1 MGMQSSP
8 KFKSGAAIREMF
20 LQFFEGK
27 GHTRVHSS
35 SLVPHNDPTLL
46 FTNAGMN
53 QFKDVFLGLEKRPYV
68 RAVTAQKCV
77 RAGGKHNDLENV
89 GFTRRHHTFF
99 EMLGNFSFGDY
110 FKKDAIAYA
119 WELVTSPEWFG
130 LPKDKLYVTIFK
142 GESGVARDDEAYQ
155 FWLDVGVPKER
166 IFEMGMKDNFWQM
179 GETGPCGPCS
189 EIFYDMG
196 QAASETPDKDL
207 PFGEDDARYVEIW
220 NLVFMQFDRVIVDH
234 YYACPEHIERNERS
248 EFLCAVRGCS
258 RSSKG
263 EKAQRFNIYQL
274 NALPK
279 PCVDTGAGL
288 ERLAAVLQGKLSNF
302 DTDLFVPLIQRAAEL
317 VGSKPTSENPD
328 VGHPQS
334 SASLRIIADHARAA
348 TFLISDGVLPANE
361 GRGYVLRKILRRGIR
376 HGRLLGQEKPFMYQM
391 VYSVRDDMQ
400 NAYPELN
407 ETADRVSKVVKAEEE
422 QFARVIGIGAEKLDA
437 YFRESLF
444 LSEEDLVNDNLI
456 NDFVNSLPTSSPG
469 RMYGGLVSQF
479 VSFLQDSLLR
489 PWEATQ
495 ALVEEFVDKLPTAQ
509 DDLLR
514 KSDKKRVEQFVEFA
528 KTAPRHSRQVLKG
541 GAAFRY
547 YETFGLPEDFL
558 LDASRDAGF
567 EFDRRGFERAR
578 AEEQARAR
586 ASWKG
591 GSKATASPVYRELP
605 KTIFEGYRQLISN
618 GCEVLAL
625 VKDGLGAQEVK
636 AGESAEVVLDHTS
649 FYADSGGQVG
659 DHGRLYSEDGNV
671 IVADVLGCTK
681 PMQGIFAHKIIA
693 KQTIALGDKV
703 NTVVDPDFRSATVRN
718 HTATHLLHAALRET
732 LGTHVKQAGSL
743 NDPAHLRFD
752 FSHFTA
758 VADEELQ
765 DIEDLINKNVL
776 ANAQVVTLED
786 VPIDVAVNEYHAMAL
801 FGEKY
806 GDKVRVV
813 KIGDFSTEL
822 CGGTHAAA
830 TGEIGLVKLL
840 GENSVSSGVRRIEAV
855 TGTGALEEFRR
866 DFAVTKVAEQVAGKT
881 EAQTP
886 ADALRN
892 KLTAQDEE
900 LKRLRRELDETRMK
914 SAAGRVSNAAAE
926 AVEVS
931 GVKVLAQR
939 VDALDRGQ
947 VRTLVD
953 NLRGKLGSG
962 VVVLGGVQEDGKVAL
977 IVGVT
982 KDLTG
987 RVQAGKIVHQLAQM
1001 VGGSGG
1007 GRPDMA
1013 EAGGKDASQLDA
1025 ALRSA
1030 PQVVQTLLG

>member
-1 MGMQSSP
+1 MQSSP

-20 LQFFEGK
+20 LSFFESK
-27 GHTRVHSS
+27 GHTCVHSS

-53 QFKDVFLGLEKRPYV
+53 QFKDVFLGLEKRAYV
-68 RAVTAQKCV
+68 RATTAQKCV

-119 WELVTSPEWFG
+119 WELVTSEKWFG
-130 LPKDKLYVTIFK
+130 LPKEKLYVTIFK
-142 GESGVARDDEAYQ
+142 GEKGVARDDEAYQ
-155 FWLDVGVPKER
+155 FWLDVGVAKER

-179 GETGPCGPCS
+179 GDTGPCGPCS
-189 EIFYDMG
+189 EIYYDMG

-220 NLVFMQFDRVIVDH
+220 NLVFMQFDRSADGVLT
-234 YYACPEHIERNERS
+234 P
-248 EFLCAVRGCS
+248 
-258 RSSKG
+258 
-263 EKAQRFNIYQL
+263 
-274 NALPK
+274 LPK

-288 ERLAAVLQGKLSNF
+288 ERIAAVLQDKLSNF
-302 DTDLFVPLIQRAAEL
+302 GTDLFMPLIKRAGELTGQQIRSRHQIAAGGPYDPLISPRTEQEEAEGQTRIDQTL
-317 VGSKPTSENPD
+317 LGN
-328 VGHPQS
+328 
-334 SASLRIIADHARAA
+334 ASLRIIADHARAA
-348 TFLISDGVLPANE
+348 TFLICDGLLPSSE

-376 HGRLLGQEKPFMYQM
+376 HGRMLGIQKPFMYQM
-391 VYSVRDDMQ
+391 AYAVRDLMQ
-400 NAYPELN
+400 DAYPELK
-407 ETADRVSKVVKAEEE
+407 EFVERAAKVIEAEEKRFAHTVDVGSKMLGEVLAENRRKEIEKLIERDAADIAKERVESEKRLRELE
-422 QFARVIGIGAEKLDA
+422 QQHGASRGLDEYRDQSNAALRTLEERLIGLRRDLDKQLEEAEKNLCENS
-437 YFRESLF
+437 FHLF
-444 LSEEDLVNDNLI
+444 
-456 NDFVNSLPTSSPG
+456 
-469 RMYGGLVSQF
+469 
-479 VSFLQDSLLR
+479 
-489 PWEATQ
+489 
-495 ALVEEFVDKLPTAQ
+495 
-509 DDLLR
+509 
-514 KSDKKRVEQFVEFA
+514 
-528 KTAPRHSRQVLKG
+528 
-541 GAAFRY
+541 
-547 YETFGLPEDFL
+547 ETYGLPLDFMV
-558 LDASRDAGF
+558 DAARDAGIA
-567 EFDRRGFERAR
+567 FDREGFEKAR

-605 KTIFEGYRQLISN
+605 KTVFEGYRQLVSTQ
-618 GCEVLAL
+618 CEVLAL

-659 DHGRLYSEDGNV
+659 DHGWLYSEDGNV
-671 IVADVLGCTK
+671 IVAEVLGCTK
-681 PMQGIFAHKIIA
+681 PAQGIFAHKIVA
-693 KQTIALGDKV
+693 KQSIHLGDKV
-703 NTVVDPDFRSATVRN
+703 NTVVDSVFRSATVRN

-765 DIEDLINKNVL
+765 DIEDSINKNVL
-776 ANAQVVTLED
+776 ANTKVVTLED
-786 VPIDVAVNEYHAMAL
+786 IPIDVAVNEYHAMAL

-840 GENSVSSGVRRIEAV
+840 AENSVSSGVRRIEAV

-866 DFAVTKVAEQVAGKT
+866 GFAVAKVAEQVAGK
-881 EAQTP
+881 ADASTP

-892 KLTAQDEE
+892 KLTAQEEE
-900 LKRLRRELDETRMK
+900 LKRLRRELDEARMK
-914 SAAGRVSNAAAE
+914 SAAGRVGNAAAA

-947 VRTLVD
+947 MRTLVD

-987 RVQAGKIVHQLAQM
+987 RVQSGKIVAQLAQM

-1030 PQVVQTLLG
+1030 PQIVQALLG